1 MTLAMLSALS
11 IVTMLASTN
20 PQFVE
25 PEEKEDDGAVA
36 FA

>member
-1 MTLAMLSALS
+1 MLSALS